1 MSIEV
6 AGLTKMYGQQRA
18 VDNLSFQLEGGSIT
32 GFLGPNGA
40 GKSTTMKMLTGIV
53 IPDKGSAKIC
63 GYDLS
68 DDPIGAQRKTG
79 FLPENNPLYKDMY
92 VREYLQMV
100 AQIHEI
106 QDRKARV
113 EEMVE
118 LTGLQREAHKLIG
131 TLSKGY
137 RQRVG
142 LAQAMIHDPD
152 VLILD
157 EPTSGLDPNQLAEIR
172 ALIKMLGEKKTVLLS
187 THIMQEVQA
196 ICDRVI
202 VLNLGRKVADAPI
215 SSFKSDRVGDRVLT
229 LEIKGSVAEGAFKDI
244 KGVIGVESLSGK
256 LWRVT
261 YNQSY
266 DIREA
271 VFRKA
276 VEREWVILEM
286 SVEKNNMENIFQE
299 LTKGK

>member
-53 IPDKGSAKIC
+53 IPDEGSAKVC
-63 GYDLS
+63 GYDLAE
-68 DDPIGAQRKTG
+68 DPIGAQRKTG

-92 VREYLQMV
+92 VREYLHMV

-106 QDRKARV
+106 QDRKTRV
-113 EEMVE
+113 DEMVE

-215 SSFKSDRVGDRVLT
+215 SSFKTDRVGDRVLT
-229 LEIKGSVAEGAFKDI
+229 LEIKGAVAEGEFMDI
-244 KGVIGVESLSGK
+244 KGVIGVEGLSGQ

-261 YNQSY
+261 YNHSY

-276 VEREWVILEM
+276 VERKWVILEM
-286 SVEKNNMENIFQE
+286 SVEKNNMESIFQE
-299 LTKGK
+299 LTKVK